1 IISFIM
7 FELRVSQNYNIS
19 FTDTK
24 ATQHSYKER
33 AGENFPARFSQQI
46 RGQTLQF
53 CKVCPFLF
61 QTDVGVYEHLK
72 IITNN

>member
-1 IISFIM
+1 MLYPRLSGRGFS
-7 FELRVSQNYNIS
+7 L
-19 FTDTK
+19 TDNK
-24 ATQHSYKER
+24 ATYTLLK
-33 AGENFPARFSQQI
+33 GESREEGQNFPTRFSQQI
-46 RGQTLQF
+46 RGQILQF